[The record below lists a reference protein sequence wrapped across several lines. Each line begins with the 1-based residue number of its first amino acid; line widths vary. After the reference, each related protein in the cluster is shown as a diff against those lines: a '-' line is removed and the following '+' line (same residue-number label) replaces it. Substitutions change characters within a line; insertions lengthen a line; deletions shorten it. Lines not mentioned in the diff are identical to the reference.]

1 MGVGLS
7 GDQRLKR
14 KKKLILRRKK
24 QTLLEPSHIAKE
36 ERTPTLL
43 FL

>member
-24 QTLLEPSHIAKE
+24 QLEPSHIAKE
-36 ERTPTLL
+36 KKTPTLL